1 MNEELIR
8 QIVRR
13 MLDEPTFQALLH
25 GKTAGFQEGSLV
37 KPKGLVLLNYV
48 PEFERVITS
57 LRFDYG
63 GDYILS
69 VLPSDQ
75 AFVDKPMLPEGITWI
90 TPQEALSTTW
100 QKIILPACS
109 PNILAK
115 AALGIRDN
123 PLSEM
128 VGRGIT
134 QGIPT
139 LLGTEYLGFTDQ
151 TPKAYRELYEGYLE
165 MVTSYGV
172 MLCATIG
179 DDCHPLSP
187 YERRA
192 ATRDQAVPQK
202 ASLPEV
208 MCYEKKYLADKDAYV
223 IAEETVV
230 IVKPGTIISPLARD
244 TLKSRR
250 IVLRQETEGTR
261 L

>member
-100 QKIILPACS
+100 QKII
-109 PNILAK
+109 
-115 AALGIRDN
+115 
-123 PLSEM
+123 
-128 VGRGIT
+128 
-134 QGIPT
+134 
-139 LLGTEYLGFTDQ
+139 
-151 TPKAYRELYEGYLE
+151 
-165 MVTSYGV
+165 
-172 MLCATIG
+172 
-179 DDCHPLSP
+179 
-187 YERRA
+187 
-192 ATRDQAVPQK
+192 
-202 ASLPEV
+202 
-208 MCYEKKYLADKDAYV
+208 
-223 IAEETVV
+223 
-230 IVKPGTIISPLARD
+230 
-244 TLKSRR
+244 
-250 IVLRQETEGTR
+250 
-261 L
+261 